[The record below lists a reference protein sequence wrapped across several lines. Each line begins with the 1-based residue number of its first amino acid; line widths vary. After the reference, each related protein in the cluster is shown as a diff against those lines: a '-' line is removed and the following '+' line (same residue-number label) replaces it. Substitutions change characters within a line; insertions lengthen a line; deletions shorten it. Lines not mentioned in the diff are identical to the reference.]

1 MTLELHALAH
11 EVLARIGAAPHAGAA
26 PQLIA
31 AADGRC
37 LLREGASLREIPAGE
52 LPGKVDLAH
61 LIDHTLLKANAQAS
75 EIDRLCD
82 EAAQHHFASVCVNG
96 YWVKRCA
103 QRLAGTAV
111 NVCTVVGF
119 PLGAMTTFSKAA
131 EARDAVANG
140 AREVD
145 MVLAVGLA
153 KAGDW
158 EGVRADCRA
167 LREATRGVC
176 LKVIL
181 ETCLLTDEEKAQ
193 ACRIAVEE
201 GLDFVKTSTGFST
214 GGATEADV
222 RLMRQTVGTAAG
234 VKASGAVRTY
244 QDALGMVLAGA
255 TRLGLSSSIA
265 VVQGGAGQGA
275 Y

>member
-1 MTLELHALAH
+1 MTLDLHALAH
-11 EVLARIGAAPHAGAA
+11 EVLARLGTAPHAGPA

-31 AADGRC
+31 AAEGRC
-37 LLREGASLREIPAGE
+37 LLREGAALREIPAAE
-52 LPGKVDLAH
+52 LPAKVDLAH
-61 LIDHTLLKANAQAS
+61 LIDHTLLKASAQAA

-82 EAAQHHFASVCVNG
+82 EAAQHRFASVCVNG
-96 YWVKRCA
+96 YWVRRCA
-103 QRLAGTAV
+103 QRLAGTSV

-119 PLGAMTTFSKAA
+119 PLGATTTANKAA
-131 EARDAVANG
+131 EAREAVANG

-153 KAGDW
+153 KAADW
-158 EGVRADCRA
+158 DGVRADFRA
-167 LREATRGVC
+167 LREATRGAC

-181 ETCLLTDEEKAQ
+181 ETCLLADEEKAH

-222 RLMRQTVGTAAG
+222 CLMRQSVGTSAG
-234 VKASGAVRTY
+234 VKASGGVRNY

-265 VVQGGAGQGA
+265 VVQGGAGQGG